1 MMSDQSMDIEE
12 MPDIGAIGGENFN
25 QLGSYD
31 QAYMLAP
38 QNVQV
43 DEHGNTEQFFNLID
57 QNRFDRSTIVLS
69 NWYQDRISILH
80 HTASKEMGIEIRDER
95 KSMILLHNTLFTVQ
109 ENIKNYLSQLD
120 KDVENIPDDFLSSK

>member
-43 DEHGNTEQFFNLID
+43 DEHGNTEQFFNFYIASYSFKRNG
-57 QNRFDRSTIVLS
+57 NRNSR
-69 NWYQDRISILH
+69 
-80 HTASKEMGIEIRDER
+80 
-95 KSMILLHNTLFTVQ
+95 
-109 ENIKNYLSQLD
+109 
-120 KDVENIPDDFLSSK
+120 